1 MDLFI
6 KVNVVTRSIY
16 YIEAHGFLIDSILGI
31 KISSLYSA
39 LIIKQVQIP
48 FS

>member
-16 YIEAHGFLIDSILGI
+16 FNEAHGFLLDSILGT
-31 KISSLYSA
+31 KISSLYCT
-39 LIIKQVQIP
+39 LNIKQVQIAL
-48 FS
+48 S